1 MPGRLFACLLFVVCL
16 LPAAQKTV
24 ATAKGENQDLAL
36 TVTLYIDPADVKE
49 LIGNGLDGHYIVAD
63 VKVEPK
69 YGKEVAIDRD
79 DFQLRTD
86 KDGEKAKPFEP
97 SQIAGRG
104 AMIVHQE
111 QQGRTGGAVGAG
123 SPSSYPGNYP
133 GGGYPPGGYPP
144 GGYPPGG
151 YPYPNGGG
159 SMAGV
164 GSEGDA
170 GTTAATVQNGAGGKE
185 NPLEQTLKDKLLP
198 EKKTDQPVSGL
209 LYFVMEKQ
217 KLKDLELTYGGKE
230 NRITLRFK

>member
-1 MPGRLFACLLFVVCL
+1 
-16 LPAAQKTV
+16 V

-49 LIGNGLDGHYIVAD
+49 LIGNDLDGHYIVAD

-69 YGKEVAIDRD
+69 YGKEVAINRD

-86 KDGEKAKPFEP
+86 KDGEKAKPFAP

-104 AMIVHQE
+104 ALIVHQE
-111 QQGRTGGAVGAG
+111 QQGRTTGAVG

-144 GGYPPGG
+144 GGYP
-151 YPYPNGGG
+151 YPNGGG
-159 SMAGV
+159 AVAGV
-164 GSEGDA
+164 GNEDDA
-170 GTTAATVQNGAGGKE
+170 GTTAATVRNGAGDKE
-185 NPLEQTLKDKLLP
+185 NPIEQTLKDKVLP
-198 EKKTDQPVSGL
+198 EKKTGQPVSGL

>member
-1 MPGRLFACLLFVVCL
+1 MPGRLFACLLFAVCL

-49 LIGNGLDGHYIVAD
+49 LIGNDLDGHYIVAD

-133 GGGYPPGGYPP
+133 GGGYPPC
-144 GGYPPGG
+144 G

-170 GTTAATVQNGAGGKE
+170 GTTAATVQNGAGDKE
-185 NPLEQTLKDKLLP
+185 NPLEQTLKDKVLP